1 MTEAF
6 VDSVVFCSLGI
17 FLVLT
22 KGSRLLFSLTHCDIL
37 TPLRLFARV
46 GYLLFFIIFNFYF
59 LWDVFFCV
67 EHFSEYNPGW
77 TYCQS

>member
-22 KGSRLLFSLTHCDIL
+22 KGSWLLFSFNHCDIL
-37 TPLRLFARV
+37 TPIRLFCLCSLFIIIITYSFILV
-46 GYLLFFIIFNFYF
+46 GYFLLCLAF
-59 LWDVFFCV
+59 
-67 EHFSEYNPGW
+67 
-77 TYCQS
+77 